1 VTTAA
6 GTGTSTAS
14 FTVTTGAPVVSS
26 FTPTSGPPGTSV
38 SITGSGFA
46 GATAVTF
53 NGTAATFT
61 VTSGTQ
67 ITATVPAQ
75 ATTGPIAVTTPAGI
89 ATSTASFTITSGQ
102 TRKLV
107 VIVEENE
114 SRSDVVGNTSQ
125 APYLNQL
132 IANGKLFT
140 NYTEASGNGS
150 LLNYLA
156 MASGQT
162 TAPVPNIFQAIDGTG
177 GALTWKEFMESM
189 GGNCATGSTANVP
202 GTSDTLYTAS
212 HDPGFQNQVTNT
224 CMTNDVPLTN
234 STFNPASLPDFSY
247 VVPNDCNDMHTLPTN
262 GQACPAYFGSNPG
275 TSQLNLG
282 DNWLAAV
289 VPTLLAQPNVTVL
302 ITWDE
307 GRVDN
312 TVTTIEVGAGVTPGS
327 TDGNA
332 YNHYN
337 LEAGLYNYFGL
348 GTAPGNGATATPLPI
363 PTRTP

>member
-1 VTTAA
+1 VSITGSGFTGATAVKFNGTAATFTVTSDTQITATVPTQVTTGPIAVTTPA

-14 FTVTTGAPVVSS
+14 FTV
-26 FTPTSGPPGTSV
+26 
-38 SITGSGFA
+38 
-46 GATAVTF
+46 
-53 NGTAATFT
+53 
-61 VTSGTQ
+61 
-67 ITATVPAQ
+67 
-75 ATTGPIAVTTPAGI
+75 
-89 ATSTASFTITSGQ
+89 TSGQ

-114 SRSDVVGNTSQ
+114 SFSDIFGNTGQ

-140 NYTEASGNGS
+140 HYTEASGNGS
-150 LLNYLA
+150 RLNYEA
-156 MASGQT
+156 MTSGQT
-162 TAPVPNIFQAIDGTG
+162 SAPVPNIFQAIDGTG

-202 GTSDTLYTAS
+202 GTSDTLYTAD

-224 CMTNDVPLTN
+224 CMTNDMPLTS

-247 VVPNDCNDMHTLPTN
+247 VVPNECDDMHTLPTN
-262 GQACPAYFGSNPG
+262 GQACPAYYGSNPG
-275 TSQLNLG
+275 TSQLNIG

-289 VPTLLAQPNVTVL
+289 VPSLLAQPNVTVL

-327 TDGNA
+327 TDGNG